1 MRYPCLVPK
10 RLCKIDITPVS
21 YTHLEKVEL
30 SKRMKPEAVDNLEST
45 IRSLHKKYGIM
56 PKAVIHSPLKV
67 EDATATYNLSLIHI
81 WQQMTQERRRRTSS
95 TRILEYW
102 MISEFWQSIRVMDP
116 ASTRCHILFS
126 IHPAAIRSYL

>member
-67 EDATATYNLSLIHI
+67 EDATATYNWIDAVSYTHLDELQKYGAVKIGSVV
-81 WQQMTQERRRRTSS
+81 
-95 TRILEYW
+95 
-102 MISEFWQSIRVMDP
+102 SIKNP
-116 ASTRCHILFS
+116 INNEIYQFS
-126 IHPAAIRSYL
+126 VY